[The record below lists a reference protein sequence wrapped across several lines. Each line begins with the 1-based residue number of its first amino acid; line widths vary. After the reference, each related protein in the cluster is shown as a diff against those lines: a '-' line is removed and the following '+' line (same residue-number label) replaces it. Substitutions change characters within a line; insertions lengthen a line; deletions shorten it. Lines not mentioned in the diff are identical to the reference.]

1 MFYILK
7 LFTQYEHLILSSLI
21 LGFRLRTSKTCKKV
35 CLPASVV
42 ILLVPVQVPV
52 DRELDPVAHIDV
64 LRAADVI
71 GRVSGHLNR
80 PKSIN

>member
-1 MFYILK
+1 
-7 LFTQYEHLILSSLI
+7 
-21 LGFRLRTSKTCKKV
+21 
-35 CLPASVV
+35 
-42 ILLVPVQVPV
+42 V